1 LRRADLANA
10 VIPVFLAAMK
20 MRLLAAALIAAFAA
34 PAAAHTS
41 YLKPNQ
47 FWSNGIVRFEG
58 AYATTFFTPEI
69 GLSAN
74 FAVVQPNGTDGFYDQ
89 VEVTG
94 QAAMLRSTLHDYGTY
109 RFTTGEQIGAVSNLV
124 GIDGGWRPAV
134 PGEVLPP
141 ETPTTTLQSVT
152 LAETYVTRGGPTRG
166 AVDRNIGR
174 LSIRPVTHPNQIL
187 INQPFQVQVLFDD
200 QPLANTALVVYAA
213 GEPETDLDRFS
224 PTDASG
230 TATITLDQAGQYILA
245 ARHRASAPAGAAAA
259 IQSYTT
265 TLTFDA
271 MTTMPTIEE
280 PPVQERPRRRR
291 F

>member
-1 LRRADLANA
+1 MSTVPDRPDPGHRVAMSVDLEEWFHSRRWIDGQQAHRVPDTSDVLRRIYGA
-10 VIPVFLAAMK
+10 PV
-20 MRLLAAALIAAFAA
+20 
-34 PAAAHTS
+34 PA
-41 YLKPNQ
+41 
-47 FWSNGIVRFEG
+47 
-58 AYATTFFTPEI
+58 
-69 GLSAN
+69 
-74 FAVVQPNGTDGFYDQ
+74 
-89 VEVTG
+89 
-94 QAAMLRSTLHDYGTY
+94 
-109 RFTTGEQIGAVSNLV
+109 
-124 GIDGGWRPAV
+124 
-134 PGEVLPP
+134 GEVLPP

-187 INQPFQVQVLFDD
+187 VNQPFQIQILFDG

-213 GEPETDLDRFS
+213 GEPETDLDRFA

-230 TATITLDQAGQYILA
+230 TATVTLDQSGQYILA
-245 ARHRASAPAGAAAA
+245 ARHRANAPAGAAAA

-265 TLTFDA
+265 TLTFDV

>member
-1 LRRADLANA
+1 VL
-10 VIPVFLAAMK
+10 FAAMK
-20 MRLLAAALIAAFAA
+20 MRLLAAALITAFAA

-41 YLKPNQ
+41 YLKPTQ
-47 FWSNGIVRFEG
+47 FWSSGIVRFEG

-74 FAVVQPNGTDGFYDQ
+74 FAVIQPNGQDGFYDQ
-89 VEVTG
+89 IEVTG

-109 RFTTGEQIGAVSNLV
+109 RFTTGEQLGAVSNLV

-134 PGEVLPP
+134 AGEVLP
-141 ETPTTTLQSVT
+141 EGTPTTTLQSVT

-166 AVDRNIGR
+166 AVDRNVGR

-187 INQPFQVQVLFDD
+187 INQPFQIQVMFDG

-224 PTDASG
+224 PTDATG
-230 TATITLDQAGQYILA
+230 TATVTLDQPGQYIIA
-245 ARHRASAPAGAAAA
+245 ARHRANAPAGAAAA

-265 TLTFDA
+265 TLVFDA

-280 PPVQERPRRRR
+280 PPPAPERPRRRR
-291 F
+291 N